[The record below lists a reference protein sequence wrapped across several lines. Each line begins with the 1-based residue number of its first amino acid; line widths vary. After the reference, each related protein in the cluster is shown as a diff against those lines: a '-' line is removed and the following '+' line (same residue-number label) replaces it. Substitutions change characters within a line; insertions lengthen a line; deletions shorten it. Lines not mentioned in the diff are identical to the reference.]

1 MELKSTRNTLDAGMY
16 QSNAKRLI
24 SPCGNILALWY
35 DYSSAYFDCLS
46 PQNEKFFY
54 IKLAFN
60 NGPVKEISDHA
71 AFSILHLASKI
82 GLIISVVFGFSL
94 IQLPDL
100 FKYII
105 NSLQKKSE
113 SIECKENE
121 DDRTDVMITEDE
133 DQISTQD
140 CKIQIIT
147 KQDMSTEL

>member
-1 MELKSTRNTLDAGMY
+1 MKS
-16 QSNAKRLI
+16 
-24 SPCGNILALWY
+24 
-35 DYSSAYFDCLS
+35 
-46 PQNEKFFY
+46 FFY

-113 SIECKENE
+113 SIEWKENE

-147 KQDMSTEL
+147 KKLELLQNKLHLIQLHRETSV